1 MKCGRHCS
9 RETKRIGRAISRR
22 GAPLQRAWAR
32 LLNTTAY
39 LVAAGAL
46 MAGLAPAP
54 AIAATATTSFT
65 VSATVIGAC
74 SISATPLVFG
84 NYNPT
89 GGTNLD
95 ATTTLVVLCT
105 TGTSYDVGLDAGGG
119 SGASVTSRK
128 MSFLANTLTYGL
140 YQDAAHTTVW
150 GNTVGS
156 DTVAGTAGL
165 LPTTLTVYG
174 RVPSGQNA
182 PIGVYTDII
191 QVTLTY

>member
-1 MKCGRHCS
+1 MKSRITGQRVAQRKPCS
-9 RETKRIGRAISRR
+9 LVS
-22 GAPLQRAWAR
+22 
-32 LLNTTAY
+32 LLNTTRG
-39 LVAAGAL
+39 LLAAVGILA
-46 MAGLAPAP
+46 AGLAPA
-54 AIAATATTSFT
+54 AALAATATTSFT

-74 SISATPLVFG
+74 SISAAPLVFG

-105 TGTSYDVGLDAGGG
+105 SGTSYAVGLDAGAGT
-119 SGASVTSRK
+119 GASVASRK
-128 MSFLANTLTYGL
+128 MAFLANTLTYSL
-140 YQDAAHTTVW
+140 YQDATHATVW

-182 PIGVYTDII
+182 PTGVYTDIV